1 MDVWIK
7 MENKRSRDK
16 KTFKRRTEKLRDL
29 LATARREFTYENERI
44 LECLSQFDNFQEDF
58 QNISKE
64 ERVINDF
71 VKMLAESTAKIE
83 ISALDRIYDQYERNF
98 QADFE
103 VL

>member
-44 LECLSQFDNFQEDF
+44 LECLSQFDNF
-58 QNISKE
+58 
-64 ERVINDF
+64 
-71 VKMLAESTAKIE
+71 
-83 ISALDRIYDQYERNF
+83 
-98 QADFE
+98 
-103 VL
+103 